1 MEELVRRIGFS
12 AYACLLIR
20 AFFADALSVLGDE
33 KSCRRQMP
41 DLMTAVLLLFIRI
54 NGYDYTATPDL
65 YMLFGSHE
73 KGTEALGQ
81 ALQEKLDVRV
91 FDPRYLTEDGVV
103 LSLYLLVQ
111 ENKQR

>member
-1 MEELVRRIGFS
+1 
-12 AYACLLIR
+12 
-20 AFFADALSVLGDE
+20 
-33 KSCRRQMP
+33 MP
-41 DLMTAVLLLFIRI
+41 DLRTAVLLMFIRI

-73 KGTEALGQ
+73 KETEALGQ
-81 ALQEKLDVRV
+81 VLQEKLDVRV

-111 ENKQR
+111 ENKQG